1 VLNRP
6 VNASEVP
13 LIISQTAFDKMS
25 STTAALNI
33 TCAVLSLTTFTFFLI
48 GVIGYSN
55 ENTTVEN
62 VNWFHSYGTGS
73 SANSNSFIGLE
84 RIVFQIPGQPTTA
97 SIYRDC
103 NNKTCN
109 VCEREGENAFA
120 LLIISVIFS
129 FFSLLLSVAGSVAH
143 SKAISGANL
152 ASSLVATVFGVI
164 GWGLFVNKCYNKITD
179 NINQDFDYGPGAVL
193 TLIAFLLSFIVF
205 ILQIVATA
213 LPVGTSAPPPR
224 SEPVATN
231 EL

>member
-1 VLNRP
+1 M
-6 VNASEVP
+6 
-13 LIISQTAFDKMS
+13 TT
-25 STTAALNI
+25 TTAALNI

-62 VNWFHSYGTGS
+62 VNWFHSYGSG
-73 SANSNSFIGLE
+73 ANANNNVYIGLE
-84 RIVFQIPGQPTTA
+84 RLVYQNAGQPTTA
-97 SIYRDC
+97 AIYRDC

-109 VCEREGENAFA
+109 ICEREGENAFA

-129 FFSLLLSVAGSVAH
+129 FFSLGLSVVGSVAH
-143 SKAISGANL
+143 AKSISGANL
-152 ASSLVATVFGVI
+152 ASSFVATVFGVI
-164 GWGLFVNKCYNKITD
+164 GWSLFVNKCYNKIVDQTTGD
-179 NINQDFDYGPGAVL
+179 YDYGPGAVL
-193 TLIAFLLSFIVF
+193 TLIAFLLSFVVF

-213 LPVGTSAPPPR
+213 LPEGTSAPPPR